1 MFRTKYRTIVQSFN
15 VHAICIS
22 RDYFCCWCCCCKV
35 RAIFICSKII
45 VCEPHFFALFSQ
57 DKQNW
62 IQNLNMLCT
71 FRLVWRKNR
80 FGLFWERSHIHHI
93 FNWNAYRF
101 VDGAFNTFVVLLS
114 SCSNFFITMTNQ
126 ETNKLHT
133 CMRICAT
140 VQVANVVFLL
150 CHLENETPVEKQIC
164 CFRFGSVLFVL
175 LLIYFQSSGFSSFS
189 FSFFVLFSFHF
200 IIVVV
205 ANSNNKNTQLNE
217 QKKYSTEYI
226 VRYFSLSLPNIPL

>member
-1 MFRTKYRTIVQSFN
+1 MVRTKYRTIVQSFN

-22 RDYFCCWCCCCKV
+22 RDNFCCYCCCCKIQ
-35 RAIFICSKII
+35 AIFICSKII

-80 FGLFWERSHIHHI
+80 FGLLWERSHIYHI
-93 FNWNAYRF
+93 FSWNAYRF

-114 SCSNFFITMTNQ
+114 SCLNFFITMTNQ

-133 CMRICAT
+133 CMRIYAPLCKWQMSFFFYVIWKMKHQLKSRFVASDLAVCA
-140 VQVANVVFLL
+140 
-150 CHLENETPVEKQIC
+150 
-164 CFRFGSVLFVL
+164 L
-175 LLIYFQSSGFSSFS
+175 LLMFS
-189 FSFFVLFSFHF
+189 
-200 IIVVV
+200 
-205 ANSNNKNTQLNE
+205 K
-217 QKKYSTEYI
+217 
-226 VRYFSLSLPNIPL
+226 